1 MEEGGKSIKLLTNFF
16 VFFSITRIKT
26 ENPAFYLSFYVSKPT
41 ERSQICYFTIVR

>member
-26 ENPAFYLSFYVSKPT
+26 EIPAICLGFYAAKLT
-41 ERSQICYFTIVR
+41 ERLQICYFTIVR